1 MCCHASVAHSQIL
14 NGASVILSPFIGVEL
29 TSWKARTL
37 PQVAAGFDPQQNF
50 MILTFA
56 KRHQRAAR
64 RELRQS
70 SPASERHVC
79 QTFNIAQRICALPQW
94 F

>member
-1 MCCHASVAHSQIL
+1 LVSGRLDVGVSHASVAHNQIL

-56 KRHQRAAR
+56 KRHQRAADGSFAKAVR
-64 RELRQS
+64 RPSATCVRRS
-70 SPASERHVC
+70 
-79 QTFNIAQRICALPQW
+79 T
-94 F
+94 